1 MPTAPTD
8 SLLAVDIGNIYT
20 RVALLDIAG
29 GEFRFVASGQART
42 TIELP
47 FNDMGEGVR
56 QALDQLSEVT
66 GRRFLDES
74 EHFIIPSQAD
84 GSGADSL
91 VATSSAGEAL
101 RVAIVGLMPNVSVA
115 TAQKVAG
122 SNYLKVVEV
131 LSLGDRRREEQQI
144 DSFLAAKPDILII
157 AGGTEHGSKSAV
169 LRLVDTA
176 IMAIRLMPQNKRPE
190 VLYSGNRDIR
200 ADVKKRFEG
209 LCEVTEAENMRPEL
223 DRENIDPARRQLSTI
238 YEHVRIGRIAGYS
251 EIARWGGSVLPTA
264 QAQGFV
270 VNYLNRLHKSD
281 NGALGI
287 DIGSSATSLA
297 ASFRGRLSL
306 MTRPD
311 IGVGHNAVNVLH
323 YTTLDRLTR
332 WLPREVSPNTM
343 RDYIYNKSLAPASVP
358 QELDDLYL
366 EHALAREC
374 LQITLASALPIYPA
388 SVKGSGPS
396 LTPYFDNILI
406 DGAVLTRAP
415 KPGQAALIVLDGL
428 QPCGVTNFILDT
440 YTLAPALGVVS
451 ALNPTATVQI
461 MESGSFMNLGTA
473 ISLVGEARAA
483 QEVARIKVEPKN
495 GEKTDLKIQFGT
507 LQVIPLPADQEAK
520 VNIQPYSG
528 FDAGFGAGTSKTITV
543 KGGAVGL
550 IIDARGRPIVFPKQ
564 PAKRY
569 EAVKKWFT
577 VLGEY
582 ES

>member
-1 MPTAPTD
+1 M
-8 SLLAVDIGNIYT
+8 
-20 RVALLDIAG
+20 
-29 GEFRFVASGQART
+29 
-42 TIELP
+42 
-47 FNDMGEGVR
+47 
-56 QALDQLSEVT
+56 
-66 GRRFLDES
+66 
-74 EHFIIPSQAD
+74 
-84 GSGADSL
+84 
-91 VATSSAGEAL
+91 ATSSAGEAL

-323 YTTLDRLTR
+323 
-332 WLPREVSPNTM
+332 
-343 RDYIYNKSLAPASVP
+343 
-358 QELDDLYL
+358 
-366 EHALAREC
+366 
-374 LQITLASALPIYPA
+374 
-388 SVKGSGPS
+388 
-396 LTPYFDNILI
+396 
-406 DGAVLTRAP
+406 
-415 KPGQAALIVLDGL
+415 
-428 QPCGVTNFILDT
+428 
-440 YTLAPALGVVS
+440 
-451 ALNPTATVQI
+451 
-461 MESGSFMNLGTA
+461 
-473 ISLVGEARAA
+473 
-483 QEVARIKVEPKN
+483 
-495 GEKTDLKIQFGT
+495 
-507 LQVIPLPADQEAK
+507 
-520 VNIQPYSG
+520 
-528 FDAGFGAGTSKTITV
+528 
-543 KGGAVGL
+543 
-550 IIDARGRPIVFPKQ
+550 
-564 PAKRY
+564 
-569 EAVKKWFT
+569 
-577 VLGEY
+577 
-582 ES
+582 

>member
-1 MPTAPTD
+1 MPPPTD

-20 RVALLDIAG
+20 RVALLDIVG

-66 GRRFLDES
+66 GRNFLDDS
-74 EHFIIPSQAD
+74 EHIIIPSQPD

-101 RVAIVGLMPNVSVA
+101 RVALVGLMPSVSVA

-131 LSLGDRRREEQQI
+131 FSLGDRRREEQQI
-144 DSFLAAKPDILII
+144 DSFLAAKPDILLI

-223 DRENIDPARRQLSTI
+223 DRENIDPARRQLSTL

-270 VNYLNRLHKSD
+270 VNYLNRLYKSD
-281 NGALGI
+281 NGALGV

-311 IGVGHNAVNVLH
+311 IGVGHNAVSVLH
-323 YTTLDRLTR
+323 HTTLERLLR
-332 WLPREVSPNTM
+332 WLPREVSPNIM
-343 RDYIYNKSLAPASVP
+343 RDYIYNKSLAPATVP

-374 LQITLASALPIYPA
+374 LQITLASALPIYPDT
-388 SVKGSGPS
+388 VKGSGPS

-428 QPCGVTNFILDT
+428 QPCGVTNLILDT
-440 YTLAPALGVVS
+440 YNLAPALGVVS

-461 MESGSFMNLGTA
+461 MESGSFLNLGTA
-473 ISLVGEARAA
+473 
-483 QEVARIKVEPKN
+483 
-495 GEKTDLKIQFGT
+495 
-507 LQVIPLPADQEAK
+507 
-520 VNIQPYSG
+520 
-528 FDAGFGAGTSKTITV
+528 
-543 KGGAVGL
+543 
-550 IIDARGRPIVFPKQ
+550 
-564 PAKRY
+564 
-569 EAVKKWFT
+569 
-577 VLGEY
+577 
-582 ES
+582 